1 MSSIL
6 ATEKEL
12 RVDYSSAGKFAL
24 KLALAATLGIALAPA
39 TAYAQSA
46 APIEGV
52 LEWFVGVLQ
61 GSIAR
66 SFAII
71 AVCFLGFLAMTGRLA
86 WMMAF
91 SIIIGIALIFGA
103 AQLVDSVRATAG
115 GG

>member
-1 MSSIL
+1 V
-6 ATEKEL
+6 EYRK
-12 RVDYSSAGKFAL
+12 AGIFAL
-24 KLALAATLGIALAPA
+24 KLALASAVGIALAPA

-46 APIEGV
+46 APFENV
-52 LEWFVGVLQ
+52 LQWFVGVLQ
-61 GSIAR
+61 GNIAR

-103 AQLVDSVRATAG
+103 AQLVDAVRATAG
-115 GG
+115 GS

>member
-1 MSSIL
+1 M
-6 ATEKEL
+6 EYRK
-12 RVDYSSAGKFAL
+12 AGIFAL
-24 KLALAATLGIALAPA
+24 KLALASAVGIALSPA

-46 APIEGV
+46 APVENV
-52 LEWFVGVLQ
+52 MEWFVGVLQ
-61 GSIAR
+61 GNIAR

-71 AVCFLGFLAMTGRLA
+71 AVCFFGFVAMTGRLA
-86 WMMAF
+86 WMTAF

>member
-1 MSSIL
+1 
-6 ATEKEL
+6 
-12 RVDYSSAGKFAL
+12 
-24 KLALAATLGIALAPA
+24 
-39 TAYAQSA
+39 
-46 APIEGV
+46 
-52 LEWFVGVLQ
+52 
-61 GSIAR
+61 IAR

>member
-1 MSSIL
+1 MMKTNGETGMSSTFSRTG
-6 ATEKEL
+6 AFC
-12 RVDYSSAGKFAL
+12 A
-24 KLALAATLGIALAPA
+24 KLAIAAGVGILLSPTMAFAQDA
-39 TAYAQSA
+39 T
-46 APIEGV
+46 PVEGV

-71 AVCFLGFLAMTGRLA
+71 AVCFLGYMAMTGRLA

-103 AQLVDSVRATAG
+103 ATLVDSIRSTAAG
-115 GG
+115 

>member
-1 MSSIL
+1 VNY
-6 ATEKEL
+6 
-12 RVDYSSAGKFAL
+12 RNAGKFAL
-24 KLALAATLGIALAPA
+24 KLTLASAVGIALMPA
-39 TAYAQSA
+39 SAYAQSA

-71 AVCFLGFLAMTGRLA
+71 AVCFLGFMAMTGRLA

-115 GG
+115 GA